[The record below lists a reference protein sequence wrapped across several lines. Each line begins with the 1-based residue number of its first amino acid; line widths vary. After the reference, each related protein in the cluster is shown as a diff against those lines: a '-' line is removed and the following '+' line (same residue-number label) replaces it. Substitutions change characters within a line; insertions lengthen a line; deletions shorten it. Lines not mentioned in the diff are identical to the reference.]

1 MHCMH
6 DLIDAHNLFASNRV
20 LGEVITS
27 VYLVAMINYGE
38 IIARLYSTLNSSS
51 DCRSRLKSQLD
62 QITFVEINHETISVV
77 ILSITLIQEGHLSVI
92 GAGSKKDTN
101 FQVAQLAQE
110 SPHILNGASIFSG
123 RCPAFTMKPVLNSST
138 NRKGIHIV
146 FVFSRAINAQV
157 HVVYIRV

>member
-92 GAGSKKDTN
+92 GAGSKK
-101 FQVAQLAQE
+101 
-110 SPHILNGASIFSG
+110 
-123 RCPAFTMKPVLNSST
+123 
-138 NRKGIHIV
+138 
-146 FVFSRAINAQV
+146 
-157 HVVYIRV
+157 